1 MNVVVAVLLTVAV
14 TIGVTVGAG
23 LYIRYRS
30 VQKALRYAVT
40 LKHNDGAFIALCT
53 KKRYNTWTFEDVRI
67 APMNPGGPY
76 VPAAPGPLHVPTRN
90 ILYYQEITEVANA
103 TQ

>member
-1 MNVVVAVLLTVAV
+1 MNVVVASLITVVV
-14 TIGVTVGAG
+14 TLGVIVGIG
-23 LYIRYRS
+23 LYVRYRT
-30 VQKALRYAVT
+30 VRKAPRYAVT
-40 LKHNDGAFIALCT
+40 LRNSEGAFIALCT
-53 KKRYNTWTFEDVRI
+53 KKRCNTWTFEDVRL

>member
-1 MNVVVAVLLTVAV
+1 MSVVVAVLITVLVTLGVAV
-14 TIGVTVGAG
+14 GAA
-23 LYIRYRS
+23 LFIRYRS
-30 VQKALRYAVT
+30 VQKAVRYAVT
-40 LKHNDGAFIALCT
+40 LRNNDGAFIALCV
-53 KKRYNTWTFEDVRI
+53 KKRCDTWTFEDVRI